1 MIFSKMY
8 RFRKITTKITH
19 NLPTL
24 SRSGRTKKDFHIPV
38 SKEEVV
44 QVIMIFINF
53 IVLAAGFAA
62 LVKSADLFVDGSASL
77 ARKFNVSGLIIGLTI
92 VALGTSAPELAVSTT
107 AALRHSNEIALSN
120 VVGSNLFNLLC
131 VLGSCAVFSPVPI
144 TPEIIKR
151 DFPFSIIVTVLV
163 LLFSGGLILHGAD
176 SQTIGTISRF
186 EGFILL
192 IAFFAYMFLL
202 IQSAKNDPQ
211 EDPGNYADISLR
223 KCTVLILAGVALII
237 AGGQAVVSSAKAIAY
252 FFGMSETL
260 VGLTVVAIGTSLP
273 ELVTSIV
280 ASRKHENGLAIGN
293 VVGSNIFNIMFILG
307 TTAVLHPLNVTY
319 ELSASLVYL
328 ILISAVSLFFITTNR
343 ELSRKEGAIM
353 ILLYVGQLAY
363 KIIG

>member
-62 LVKSADLFVDGSASL
+62 LVKGADLFVDGSASL

-131 VLGSCAVFSPVPI
+131 
-144 TPEIIKR
+144 
-151 DFPFSIIVTVLV
+151 FPRYRSHRR
-163 LLFSGGLILHGAD
+163 S
-176 SQTIGTISRF
+176 
-186 EGFILL
+186 
-192 IAFFAYMFLL
+192 
-202 IQSAKNDPQ
+202 
-211 EDPGNYADISLR
+211 
-223 KCTVLILAGVALII
+223 
-237 AGGQAVVSSAKAIAY
+237 
-252 FFGMSETL
+252 
-260 VGLTVVAIGTSLP
+260 
-273 ELVTSIV
+273 
-280 ASRKHENGLAIGN
+280 
-293 VVGSNIFNIMFILG
+293 
-307 TTAVLHPLNVTY
+307 
-319 ELSASLVYL
+319 
-328 ILISAVSLFFITTNR
+328 
-343 ELSRKEGAIM
+343 
-353 ILLYVGQLAY
+353 
-363 KIIG
+363 